1 MNNID
6 RFMDAA
12 NRMLDEEE
20 QKKVVAANEKALY
33 GELKEQAADREK
45 AARATI
51 REIELAKLHAEK
63 AQGTYVSGETLNAD
77 GTVRTIPQE
86 EVVYVEN
93 ETTRKSG
100 SGITGFIAGAALVL
114 LLAGGW
120 KLYKD
125 AKEGDIKLSS
135 TSTRTVTETETP
147 ESREVQPGDVT
158 NNYENNEVV
167 VITETSSTEAETPVY
182 EELTDD
188 NFEYLVAT
196 YAGMYNDA
204 YAKANVSTQDI
215 TEFVTIANVDLL
227 AEENPA
233 LIAQVANGQTK
244 EEMLND
250 AAKVIGA
257 SVMHNFTV
265 WNATHSTEGFVR
277 VSDAIY
283 GEQREQMQKIEE
295 YTDRIA
301 AAVNQGDKDL
311 VNQIVS
317 EFLTDLNSGS
327 LSKLDDGVG
336 FVAQV
341 NIATIADGIARNY
354 LNKENFDMFQIL
366 KTSEKYVSN
375 IFTVIDRCAEED
387 KTYSR

>member
-20 QKKVVAANEKALY
+20 QKKAVAANEKALY

-51 REIELAKLHAEK
+51 KELELAKLHAEK
-63 AQGTYVSGETLNAD
+63 AQGTYASGETLKAD
-77 GTVRTIPQE
+77 GTVRVAPQE

-93 ETTRKSG
+93 ETTKKSG
-100 SGITGFIAGAALVL
+100 SGVSGFIAGAAVVL

-120 KLYKD
+120 KLYKE
-125 AKEGDIKLSS
+125 AKEGNIELSS
-135 TSTRTVTETETP
+135 ISTKAITETATP
-147 ESREVQPGDVT
+147 EAREAQTGDVT
-158 NNYENNEVV
+158 HDYANNEAV
-167 VITETSSTEAETPVY
+167 VITEAPVAEVETPIY
-182 EELTDD
+182 EELTND

-196 YAGMYNDA
+196 YADMYNEA
-204 YAKANVSTQDI
+204 YAKANVSTEDI
-215 TEFVTIANVDLL
+215 TEFVAIATVDLL
-227 AEENPA
+227 AEENPE
-233 LIAQVANGQTK
+233 LLSQIAAGQTK
-244 EEMLND
+244 EEFLND

-265 WNATHSTEGFVR
+265 WNATHSTEGFIR

-283 GEQREQMQKIEE
+283 GEQREQMKKIEE

-375 IFTVIDRCAEED
+375 IFTVIDRCAEET